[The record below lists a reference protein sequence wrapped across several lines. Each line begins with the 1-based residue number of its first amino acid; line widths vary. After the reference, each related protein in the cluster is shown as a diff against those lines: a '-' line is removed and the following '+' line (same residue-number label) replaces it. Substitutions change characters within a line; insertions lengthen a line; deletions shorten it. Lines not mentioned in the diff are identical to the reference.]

1 MGYITYPRSTGER
14 LNKQR
19 LQEISRLIQALS
31 SKVSLNDLNSI
42 MTLLHLIGWHRLPL
56 HLKRLLLEHLYQD
69 LYVKLE
75 PDVTSTPDEM
85 QQYREHIQTLN
96 STMVSIGLSLNPDGD
111 RSFHERLNATGL
123 FDFRVAS
130 QQPNAS
136 SPPVLIDSSGMTLS
150 LADDN
155 HPVSEQSGLAI
166 MQAIH
171 SHPTEALALQK
182 SFMAGTHSTIKV
194 DSQNQIKQE
203 VSPTNAK
210 STGSKVI
217 TLAPGKKGSWNK
229 QLNTKLESNQS
240 YKVGDHTYKTDA
252 NGRVNLVSGKL
263 ELKTRDRNTYQQS
276 KSSKTGG
283 IKDGLPRDDGGHL
296 VASTFFG
303 AGEQINYL
311 PMDSNL
317 NRSAWLKMENGWRS
331 ALKAIPPKDIKVE
344 ILPLYGSDNNRPD
357 AFAVRYW
364 TNGKSKVK
372 FFYNRPG
379 N

>member
-1 MGYITYPRSTGER
+1 
-14 LNKQR
+14 
-19 LQEISRLIQALS
+19 
-31 SKVSLNDLNSI
+31 
-42 MTLLHLIGWHRLPL
+42 MTLLHLIGWHRLPPD
-56 HLKRLLLEHLYQD
+56 LKRLLLEYLRKD
-69 LYVKLE
+69 LYTKLE
-75 PDVTSTPDEM
+75 PDVASNPDEI

-96 STMVSIGLSLNPDGD
+96 ATMVSIGLSLSPDVK
-111 RSFHERLNATGL
+111 RPIHERLNATGL
-123 FDFRVAS
+123 FDLRVAS
-130 QQPNAS
+130 QQSNAS
-136 SPPVLIDSSGMTLS
+136 SPSVLIDSSGMTLS

-155 HPVSEQSGLAI
+155 HPVSDQSGQAI

-171 SHPTEALALQK
+171 SHPSEALVLQK

-194 DSQNQIKQE
+194 DSQGQIKND
-203 VSPTNAK
+203 VTPTNTK
-210 STGSKVI
+210 NSGNVV
-217 TLAPGKKGSWNK
+217 TLSPGQKGSWNE
-229 QLNTKLESNQS
+229 QLNTKLESNQC

-252 NGRVNLVSGKL
+252 NGRVNLISGKL

-276 KSSKTGG
+276 KSSKPGG

-296 VASTFFG
+296 IASTFSG

-317 NRSAWLKMENGWRS
+317 NRSAWVKMENEWRS
-331 ALKAIPPKDIKVE
+331 ALKAIPPQDIKVE
-344 ILPLYGSDNNRPD
+344 ILPLYGRDSNRPD
-357 AFAVRYW
+357 AFSVRYW

>member
-42 MTLLHLIGWHRLPL
+42 MTLLRLIGWHRLPP
-56 HLKRLLLEHLYQD
+56 HLKSLLLKHLYQD

-75 PDVTSTPDEM
+75 PDVTSNPDEM
-85 QQYREHIQTLN
+85 QQYREHIQTIN
-96 STMVSIGLSLNPDGD
+96 TTIVSIGLSLSPDVD
-111 RSFHERLNATGL
+111 RSIHERLNATGL

-130 QQPNAS
+130 QQPSAS
-136 SPPVLIDSSGMTLS
+136 SPSVLIDSSGMTLS
-150 LADDN
+150 LAEDN
-155 HPVSEQSGLAI
+155 HPVSDQSGLAI

-171 SHPTEALALQK
+171 SHPSEALILQK

-194 DSQNQIKQE
+194 DSQGQIKQDMTLM
-203 VSPTNAK
+203 SAK
-210 STGSKVI
+210 GSDKAV
-217 TLAPGKKGSWNK
+217 TLSPGKKGSWNK

-263 ELKTRDRNTYQQS
+263 VLKTRDRNTYQQS

-283 IKDGLPRDDGGHL
+283 IKDGLPHDDGGHL
-296 VASTFFG
+296 IASTFSG

-311 PMDSNL
+311 PMNSNL

-331 ALKAIPPKDIKVE
+331 ALKTVPPKVIKVD
-344 ILPLYGSDNNRPD
+344 ILPLYGRDSNRPD

-364 TNGKSKVK
+364 INGKSKVK

>member
-1 MGYITYPRSTGER
+1 
-14 LNKQR
+14 
-19 LQEISRLIQALS
+19 
-31 SKVSLNDLNSI
+31 
-42 MTLLHLIGWHRLPL
+42 
-56 HLKRLLLEHLYQD
+56 
-69 LYVKLE
+69 
-75 PDVTSTPDEM
+75 
-85 QQYREHIQTLN
+85 
-96 STMVSIGLSLNPDGD
+96 
-111 RSFHERLNATGL
+111 
-123 FDFRVAS
+123 
-130 QQPNAS
+130 
-136 SPPVLIDSSGMTLS
+136 MTLS

-155 HPVSEQSGLAI
+155 YPFSDQSGLAI

-171 SHPTEALALQK
+171 SHPREAIALQK
-182 SFMAGTHSTIKV
+182 SFMAGTHSTIKT
-194 DSQNQIKQE
+194 DSQSQIKQKAA
-203 VSPTNAK
+203 STSAK
-210 STGSKVI
+210 DSGKVV

-229 QLNTKLESNQS
+229 QLNTKLESNQN

-263 ELKTRDRNTYQQS
+263 ELKKRDRNTYQQS

-331 ALKAIPPKDIKVE
+331 ALKASPPKDIKVE
-344 ILPLYGSDNNRPD
+344 ILPLYGKDSNRPD

>member
-42 MTLLHLIGWHRLPL
+42 MTLLHLIGWHRLSPD
-56 HLKRLLLEHLYQD
+56 LKRRLLKLLHQD
-69 LYVKLE
+69 LYAKLE
-75 PDVTSTPDEM
+75 PDETSNPDEV
-85 QQYREHIQTLN
+85 QQYRKHIQTLN
-96 STMVSIGLSLNPDGD
+96 TTTVSIGLSLSPDVD
-111 RSFHERLNATGL
+111 RPIHERLNATGL
-123 FDFRVAS
+123 FGLRVAPQKPS
-130 QQPNAS
+130 AS
-136 SPPVLIDSSGMTLS
+136 SPSVLIDSSGMTLS
-150 LADDN
+150 LADDD
-155 HPVSEQSGLAI
+155 HPVSDQSGQAI

-171 SHPTEALALQK
+171 SHPSEALVLQK
-182 SFMAGTHSTIKV
+182 SFMAGTHSTITV
-194 DSQNQIKQE
+194 DSQSQIKQE
-203 VSPTNAK
+203 VTPKSAK
-210 STGSKVI
+210 DSGQVV

-263 ELKTRDRNTYQQS
+263 ELKTRERNTYQQS
-276 KSSKTGG
+276 KSSKTDG
-283 IKDGLPRDDGGHL
+283 IKDGLPLDDGGHL

-331 ALKAIPPKDIKVE
+331 ALKATPPKDIKVE
-344 ILPLYGSDNNRPD
+344 ISPLYGKDSNRPD

>member
-14 LNKQR
+14 LHKQR
-19 LQEISRLIQALS
+19 LQEISRLIRALL

-42 MTLLHLIGWHRLPL
+42 MTLLHLIGWHRLPP
-56 HLKRLLLEHLYQD
+56 HLKRFLLEHLHQD
-69 LYVKLE
+69 LYTKLE
-75 PDVTSTPDEM
+75 PDLTSNPDEM

-96 STMVSIGLSLNPDGD
+96 TIIVSIGLSLSPDVD
-111 RSFHERLNATGL
+111 RPIHERLNATGL
-123 FDFRVAS
+123 FDLRVAP
-130 QQPNAS
+130 QQSSAS
-136 SPPVLIDSSGMTLS
+136 SPSVLIDSSGMTLS

-155 HPVSEQSGLAI
+155 HPVSDQSGQAI

-171 SHPTEALALQK
+171 SHPSEALALQK

-194 DSQNQIKQE
+194 DSQSQIKQE
-203 VSPTNAK
+203 VTPTSAK
-210 STGSKVI
+210 DSGKLV

-263 ELKTRDRNTYQQS
+263 ELKTRDRSTYQQS

-296 VASTFFG
+296 VASTFSG

-317 NRSAWLKMENGWRS
+317 NRSAWLQMENGWRR
-331 ALKAIPPKDIKVE
+331 ALKAAPPKDIKVE
-344 ILPLYGSDNNRPD
+344 ILPLYGRDSNRPD

>member
-1 MGYITYPRSTGER
+1 
-14 LNKQR
+14 
-19 LQEISRLIQALS
+19 
-31 SKVSLNDLNSI
+31 
-42 MTLLHLIGWHRLPL
+42 MTLLHLIGWHRLPPY
-56 HLKRLLLEHLYQD
+56 LKRLLLEHLHQE

-75 PDVTSTPDEM
+75 PDVTSNPDEM

-96 STMVSIGLSLNPDGD
+96 ATMVSIGLSLSPDVE
-111 RSFHERLNATGL
+111 RPIHERLNATGL
-123 FDFRVAS
+123 FDFRVAT
-130 QQPNAS
+130 QQLGTS

-155 HPVSEQSGLAI
+155 HPVSDQSGQAI

-171 SHPTEALALQK
+171 SHPSEALVLQK

-194 DSQNQIKQE
+194 NSQSQIKQE
-203 VSPTNAK
+203 VTPTSAK
-210 STGSKVI
+210 DSGNVV

-229 QLNTKLESNQS
+229 QLNTKLKSNQS

-252 NGRVNLVSGKL
+252 NGRVNRVSGKL
-263 ELKTRDRNTYQQS
+263 QLKTRDRNTYQQS

-296 VASTFFG
+296 VASTFSG

-317 NRSAWLKMENGWRS
+317 NRSAWLKMENEWRS
-331 ALKAIPPKDIKVE
+331 ALKAAPPKDVKVD
-344 ILPLYGSDNNRPD
+344 ILPLYGRDSNRPD

-379 N
+379 K

>member
-1 MGYITYPRSTGER
+1 MGYITYPRSAGES
-14 LNKQR
+14 LHKQR
-19 LQEISRLIQALS
+19 LQEISRLILSVS
-31 SKVSLNDLNSI
+31 SKVSLNDLNCI
-42 MTLLHLIGWHRLPL
+42 MTLLHLIGWHRLPPD
-56 HLKRLLLEHLYQD
+56 LKRLLIEYLRKD
-69 LYVKLE
+69 LYTKLE
-75 PDVTSTPDEM
+75 PDVTSNPDEI
-85 QQYREHIQTLN
+85 QQYRKHIQTLN
-96 STMVSIGLSLNPDGD
+96 ATMVSIGLSLSPDVK
-111 RSFHERLNATGL
+111 RPIHERLNATEL
-123 FDFRVAS
+123 FDIRVAS
-130 QQPNAS
+130 QQSNAS
-136 SPPVLIDSSGMTLS
+136 SPSVLIDSSGMTLS

-155 HPVSEQSGLAI
+155 HPVSDQSGQAI

-171 SHPTEALALQK
+171 SHPSEALVLQK

-194 DSQNQIKQE
+194 DSQGQIKKD
-203 VSPTNAK
+203 VTPTNTK
-210 STGSKVI
+210 SSGNVV
-217 TLAPGKKGSWNK
+217 TLSPGQKGSWNE
-229 QLNTKLESNQS
+229 QLNTKLESNQC

-252 NGRVNLVSGKL
+252 NGRVNLISGKL

-296 VASTFFG
+296 IASTFSG

-317 NRSAWLKMENGWRS
+317 NRSAWVKMENEWRS
-331 ALKAIPPKDIKVE
+331 ALKAIPPQDIKVE
-344 ILPLYGSDNNRPD
+344 ILPLYGRDSNRPD
-357 AFAVRYW
+357 AFSVRYW